1 MWLVWCALAFIVVVP
16 IAALLLARA
25 AWDEL
30 RIERQRVNALA
41 ARLAKLEAAAA
52 ARETPAPAPPAPIA
66 PIAAVAAP
74 PPPEL
79 EPAPAP
85 ASSIDFVELSD
96 NVPAPARAAA
106 PAASPARTSSPHVL
120 PNPRRRPRTGEG
132 SLEHAIGARAYVWV
146 GGIALALAGSFFV
159 KYAVDH
165 WEFGPALRCTL
176 ATLFGLALIAIAER
190 FRKSSENI
198 AQSLS
203 GAGVAVLYAALYAAA
218 SLYRLIDPL
227 VGLLLLAAI
236 TGGAVAL
243 SFRHGVAVAV
253 LGMIGGYAMPAL
265 LGPHELPVELRFTY
279 LAALHCGLC
288 FTSTRGRRRALGAI
302 SLGASAVW
310 AIFELQPT
318 RGVFSPDTFVLFV
331 TVIASASSAFGL
343 SAARNDPSSDATELP
358 IETFLGS
365 ALASFLVAV
374 ALERADYP
382 PHLWW
387 STAAI
392 GIGGMLL
399 GRRLAAATPIPWMTA
414 AAGAFS
420 AALFALD
427 RKGDSAV
434 RWIVLGGALLHGV
447 GGSLASFGARRPRD
461 LAWIAACS
469 TAAFL
474 GIAWWTDAPAVPWL
488 PWWAVV
494 LLFGAAHAAF
504 ARARLLRRAEPLA
517 RAAAVPHVV
526 AAAASLGAAAAMAFD
541 DEPVAVA
548 FALLAPL
555 LVAAARRLDLAEL
568 HHVAAVAAAIGFLRT
583 LLWDNP
589 AARLVRGDAPHWP
602 WVGATVGVP
611 IAAFVAAALLLR
623 DDEARHPK
631 RRYVLAASRLAVL
644 LVGLLCRYGTD
655 GDDLATFD
663 ATGAGVL
670 TAAWLALAIG
680 FAEFVRRAPAL
691 MPRVAGLGTALLA
704 LGALLFALQAGASP
718 FDPHA
723 GLGDTPI
730 ANPLLLQYALP
741 ALLLWIL
748 AHRWRASGQES
759 AAVGAAAAA
768 TLIGWW
774 WATVTT
780 RHAFVG
786 APLGDAFP
794 AGREL
799 YAYSV
804 VWIAYA
810 VALLVAAVRVRSR
823 AIRAASAVV
832 MLAAVLKVFLVD
844 AADLRDLWR
853 VASFLGLGIVLIV
866 LARVYQRIDLGRD
879 EPDAPTAPD

>member
-1 MWLVWCALAFIVVVP
+1 M
-16 IAALLLARA
+16 ARA
-25 AWDEL
+25 TRDEL
-30 RIERQRVNALA
+30 RIERERLRALS
-41 ARLAKLEAAAA
+41 ARLTKLEAAVAGRGIPEPSP
-52 ARETPAPAPPAPIA
+52 ARSPPPVAPPAPVELVNVVELVEL
-66 PIAAVAAP
+66 PEQPEP
-74 PPPEL
+74 PPQ
-79 EPAPAP
+79 
-85 ASSIDFVELSD
+85 
-96 NVPAPARAAA
+96 R
-106 PAASPARTSSPHVL
+106 VL
-120 PNPRRRPRTGEG
+120 PSPRRRPGSGEG

-165 WEFGPALRCTL
+165 WEFGPRLRCSL

-243 SFRHGVAVAV
+243 SFRHGVAVAA

-265 LGPHELPVELRFTY
+265 LGPAALPAELRFTY

-288 FTSTRGRRRALGAI
+288 FTSTRGRRRAVGAL
-302 SLGASAVW
+302 SLGATALW
-310 AIFELQPT
+310 AILELQRAP
-318 RGVFSPDTFVLFV
+318 GEFAPDALVVFVL
-331 TVIASASSAFGL
+331 VIASASSAFGL
-343 SAARNDPSSDATELP
+343 SAVRRDPSSDPTALP
-358 IETFLGS
+358 IETLLGA

-374 ALERADYP
+374 TLERADYP

-387 STAAI
+387 STAAV
-392 GIGGMLL
+392 GLGGMLL

-414 AAGAFS
+414 AVGVFSTALYTLERSRGAD
-420 AALFALD
+420 A
-427 RKGDSAV
+427 

-447 GGSLASFGARRPRD
+447 GASLASFGARRPLD
-461 LAWIAACS
+461 LAWVAACA

-474 GIAWWTDAPAVPWL
+474 GIAWWTDASPPPWL

-494 LLFGAAHAAF
+494 LLFGAVHAAF
-504 ARARLLRRAEPLA
+504 ARARLQRRAEPPS
-517 RAAAVPHVV
+517 RAAAVPHVI
-526 AAAASLGAAAAMAFD
+526 AAAASLGAAVAMAFN

-555 LVAAARRLDLAEL
+555 LVAAARRLDLVEL
-568 HHVAAVAAAIGFLRT
+568 HHVAATAAAIGFMRT
-583 LLWDNP
+583 LVWDNP
-589 AARLVRGDAPHWP
+589 GARLVRGAAPHWP
-602 WVGATVGVP
+602 WVGVTVGVP

-644 LVGLLCRYGTD
+644 LVGLACRYGTD
-655 GDDLATFD
+655 EGGLVTFD
-663 ATGAGVL
+663 ATEAGVL
-670 TAAWLALAIG
+670 TAAWLVLAIG

-691 MPRVAGLGTALLA
+691 MPRVAGLGTAALA
-704 LGALLFALQAGASP
+704 LGVLLFAHQAGANP
-718 FDPHA
+718 FEPHA
-723 GLGDTPI
+723 GLGATPI

-741 ALLLWIL
+741 AVLLWIL

-759 AAVGAAAAA
+759 AAVGAAGTA
-768 TLIGWW
+768 TLLFWW
-774 WATVTT
+774 WATVAT

-786 APLGDAFP
+786 GPLRGDFP
-794 AGREL
+794 QGREL
-799 YAYSV
+799 YTYSA
-804 VWIAYA
+804 VWIVYA
-810 VALLVAAVRVRSR
+810 VLLLVAAVWMRSL
-823 AIRAASAVV
+823 AVRAASAVV
-832 MLAAVLKVFLVD
+832 MLAAVLKIFLVD
-844 AADLRDLWR
+844 AAELRDLWR

-866 LARVYQRIDLGRD
+866 LARVYQRLDFGRR
-879 EPDAPTAPD
+879 EPGASDSPR